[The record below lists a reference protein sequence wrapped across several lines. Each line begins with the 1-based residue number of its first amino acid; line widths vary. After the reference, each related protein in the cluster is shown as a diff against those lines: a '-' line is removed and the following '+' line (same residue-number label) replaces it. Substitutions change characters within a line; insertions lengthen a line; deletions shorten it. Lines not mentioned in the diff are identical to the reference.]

1 MEKIKDVEVRHAIFD
16 YLHILIF
23 MPSTFGR
30 PFNLSNHMGKKRWWN
45 VLIPLSLVM
54 HGLNIFGLT
63 IGPSWYIP
71 PPLSNICFHF

>member
-1 MEKIKDVEVRHAIFD
+1 LIAHIDIHAI
-16 YLHILIF
+16 
-23 MPSTFGR
+23 
-30 PFNLSNHMGKKRWWN
+30 NLWEAIQSFKAHGKKRWWN

-54 HGLNIFGLT
+54 HGLNIFGPT